1 MPPTI
6 SVIIPVHNG
15 ERDLLDLWSCLR
27 SQTID
32 PLQVEYLI
40 VDNQSLDRTP
50 EILQEILQKITQGS
64 NPPNITILQAPDIQ
78 SAYAARNVGIKAARG
93 EIIVFTDVDCRPQ
106 PDWLEQLILPFQ
118 NPQVH
123 LVMGEITGLVSQN
136 WLEIYAEQ
144 AHVLS
149 QSHTLN
155 HEFLPYGQTANLA
168 VRKAV
173 LREVGLFRPY
183 LTTGGD
189 ADLCWRVQGKF
200 PNCWQFQPGAIVQH
214 RHRSTLKEFYNQWYK
229 YGCSNYYLHQ
239 LYGVSLMRQFS
250 WQEYLYRCSRW
261 LGWELPRKLGRG
273 KLGIDAT
280 GWAELWSTPLG
291 LFSTWARFQGQKSSK
306 KSSKIPPRLAEIE
319 WL

>member
-50 EILQEILQKITQGS
+50 EILQEIIKKS
-64 NPPNITILQAPDIQ
+64 NFPNLATLQAPEIQ

-93 EIIVFTDVDCRPQ
+93 EIVVFTDVDCRPQ
-106 PDWLEQLILPFQ
+106 PDWLAQLIPPFQ

-123 LVMGEITGLVSQN
+123 LVMGEITGLASKN

-144 AHVLS
+144 THILS
-149 QSHTLN
+149 QRHTLN

-168 VRKAV
+168 VRKAI

-183 LTTGGD
+183 LATGGD
-189 ADLCWRVQGKF
+189 ADLCWRVQHKF
-200 PNCWQFQPGAIVQH
+200 PNCWEFQPGAIVQH

-239 LYGVSLMRQFS
+239 LHGVNLRRQFS

-261 LGWELPRKLGRG
+261 LGWEIPQKLWRG
-273 KLGIDAT
+273 KLSIDPT
-280 GWAELWSTPLG
+280 GWAELWATPLG
-291 LFSTWARFQGQKSSK
+291 LFGTWARFRGQKF
-306 KSSKIPPRLAEIE
+306 SKIPPRLAEIE

>member
-50 EILQEILQKITQGS
+50 EILQEITQDS
-64 NPPNITILQAPDIQ
+64 KPLNITALQAPEIQ

-93 EIIVFTDVDCRPQ
+93 EMVVFTDVDCRPQ
-106 PDWLEQLILPFQ
+106 SDWLAQLIQPFQ

-149 QSHTLN
+149 QRHTLN

-200 PNCWQFQPGAIVQH
+200 PHCWQFQPGAIVQH

-239 LYGVSLMRQFS
+239 LHGVSLMRQFS
-250 WQEYLYRCSRW
+250 WQEYLYRFSRW
-261 LGWELPRKLGRG
+261 LGWEIPQKLWRG
-273 KLGIDAT
+273 KLTMNPA
-280 GWAELWSTPLG
+280 GWAELWATPLG
-291 LFSTWARFQGQKSSK
+291 LFGTWARFRGQKF
-306 KSSKIPPRLAEIE
+306 SKIPRHLAEIE